1 MAYRFSHTGN
11 YYVAVN
17 GSDANSGTSP
27 DAPFATIQAALN
39 SVGQTTSQTI
49 VIGTGVYT
57 EALYAG
63 GSAYSGGNNQTPLY
77 LTLQGDG
84 DVVINGYGLSE
95 SSINAAFSGIRNGY
109 FRNLTFTNW
118 HNGFGDPQQS
128 SANTFRYNQ
137 FYNCNIINV
146 RAIYNRNNS
155 AQSQF
160 YNCNIFNSHFSTTG
174 GQNGAGSA
182 KSHIFEDCMLLNCR
196 IGNNR
201 SSYEPTETFTGESHQ
216 REWPTRITRCI
227 IANPLATE
235 PYTGIIL
242 QRGTGRVD
250 AYTVDGLAVDSNFR
264 IRNVEHYQASGTPA
278 SPNGNNISW
287 TQSLAEFKTEL
298 QDNGGLLDWNGNV
311 VTKTTIDSNGLS
323 EYDFSFNF
331 SELTGSELPSTGV
344 AKTLGSFVYGLDF
357 NNDSYFANIDHP
369 LRKAYINF
377 RPELG
382 YGTADTGS
390 NPFHTT
396 GGATWSNIIE
406 TGSGFILSSSA
417 LISGTIESAV
427 IDQGINKTLQSVR
440 FNWTSNDINNSV
452 ISYYTSSQAG
462 FATPYTYQ
470 LRYSTSSSDLS
481 SEEYKV
487 FPLNV
492 APYIDANGSG
502 SGDVNFITG
511 SEGKVKAR
519 YLQFKLTLRN
529 DWNGG

>member
-1 MAYRFSHTGN
+1 MAHKFTYTGD
-11 YYVAVN
+11 YYVSAN

-39 SVGQTTSQTI
+39 AVGTTTNQTI
-49 VIGTGVYT
+49 VIGTGVYS
-57 EALYAG
+57 EALYGG
-63 GSAYSGGNNQTPLY
+63 GSAYSGGNYTGQLY
-77 LTLQGDG
+77 LTLRGDG
-84 DVVINGYGLSE
+84 DVVVNGSGVSDTN
-95 SSINAAFSGIRNGY
+95 NAALSGMRNGFIY
-109 FRNLTFTNW
+109 NITFANW
-118 HNGFGDPQQS
+118 YVAFSDPNSGS
-128 SANTFRYNQ
+128 SNQ
-137 FYNCNIINV
+137 YRFNQHYDCNVINC
-146 RAIYNRNNS
+146 RAIYGYNGQS
-155 AQSQF
+155 QSQF
-160 YNCNIFNSHFSTTG
+160 YRCKFFNSHFSTIG
-174 GQNGAGSA
+174 GQNGSGAA
-182 KSHIFEDCMLLNCR
+182 NNHIFEDCMLLNCR
-196 IGNNR
+196 IGNPR
-201 SSYEPTETFTGESHQ
+201 SNYEPTETYTGESHV
-216 REWPTRITRCI
+216 REWPSRITRCV

-250 AYTVDGLAVDSNFR
+250 AYIVDGLAVDPNFR

-278 SPNGNNISW
+278 SPNGDNISW
-287 TQSLAEFKTEL
+287 TQSLSEFKTEL

-311 VTKTTIDSNGLS
+311 VTKTTINENGLS

-382 YGTADTGS
+382 YGTTDTGS

-417 LISGTIESAV
+417 LVSGTIESAV

-440 FNWTSNDINNSV
+440 FNWTSNDFNNSV

-502 SGDVNFITG
+502 SGDINFITG